1 MKTTDTNSLQP
12 TFSSSF
18 GNGWDKGFGTS
29 FLSLFLVV
37 ILVGMLEAPAKF
49 LQVRFNAGDIETGI
63 NHLDLFG
70 AGLAAIGVLL
80 FLFGLVYALLL
91 LPVFTYGSKLMFVKA
106 TRGIRPDFECLIQ
119 GFRENY
125 LYIILAHLLTIALI
139 GMAFIALII
148 PGIIVACRLSFVSYL
163 VMDKKLD
170 PIAAVEES
178 WRMTKGHAW
187 TIFFM
192 AIVSFFIL
200 IGGILLLIVGVF
212 PALVW
217 IKSSFASLYN
227 AILLEKEGQ
236 QMEE

>member
-37 ILVGMLEAPAKF
+37 ILVGILEAPAKLLKF
-49 LQVRFNAGDIETGI
+49 RFDATDLDYGI
-63 NHLDLFG
+63 NHIHLFDT
-70 AGLAAIGVLL
+70 GLAAVGALL
-80 FLFGLVYALLL
+80 FLFGLAYALLL
-91 LPVFTYGSKLMFVKA
+91 IPVFSFGSKLMFVKA
-106 TRGIRPDFECLIQ
+106 TRGIRPEFECLIQ

-125 LYIILAHLLTIALI
+125 LYIVLAHLLSIALI

-200 IGGILLLIVGVF
+200 IGGVILLIVGVF

-227 AILLEKEGQ
+227 SILLEKEGQ
-236 QMEE
+236 LVEE